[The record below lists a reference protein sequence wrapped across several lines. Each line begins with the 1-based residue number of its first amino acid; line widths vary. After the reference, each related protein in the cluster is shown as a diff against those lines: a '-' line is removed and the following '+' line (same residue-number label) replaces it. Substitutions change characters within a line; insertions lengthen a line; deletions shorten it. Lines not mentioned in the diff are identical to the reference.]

1 MAIFDFIGVK
11 KKSTSTL
18 KIALI
23 LQNWKWSK
31 IKMNSSHAFRT
42 FRQSFSGRGT
52 SQLPNTPISQI
63 ICRSLSSSQVS
74 TALRPF
80 YFLVHPDLF
89 GRWPQEQAVNEASLK
104 QLKSHLKSVF
114 TSFYV
119 VFYQNLIFR
128 TKGMPDLKSL
138 GWPDE
143 GILQFL
149 ARPTKFGPDLENII
163 WKKTFFYGCPH
174 LVTIRISN
182 LASPFEAFTTNDKIS

>member
-1 MAIFDFIGVK
+1 MNWYFLYIRWVWTKAGSFFQNDLVKQVLKPSYIMCTASSGQMLLKKISRHCRYVIFLLEFIWWFWPFSILMLLKRKVLE
-11 KKSTSTL
+11 TL

-52 SQLPNTPISQI
+52 IQLPNTPFSHI
-63 ICRSLSSSQVS
+63 IRRSLSSSQVS

-104 QLKSHLKSVF
+104 QLKSYLKLVF
-114 TSFYV
+114 SSCYV
-119 VFYQNLIFR
+119 VFR
-128 TKGMPDLKSL
+128 TNSF
-138 GWPDE
+138 W
-143 GILQFL
+143 
-149 ARPTKFGPDLENII
+149 T
-163 WKKTFFYGCPH
+163 Y
-174 LVTIRISN
+174 
-182 LASPFEAFTTNDKIS
+182 